1 MVFFSIG
8 LPSRFAEWCD
18 ALIVRLV
25 GDHFG
30 SIEVVAL
37 NGLEE
42 LAAAAI
48 RMQTANLVVC
58 SRQPMPRLQSEI
70 LQGGRPFLIALG
82 EPRDALRDLVE
93 RGNIDLANATRAVAN
108 GCAAMLAITQ
118 AAQALVLTSED
129 TRDLRAAAAAIARHF
144 EIAIDAD
151 EVAALVEQLPGIEQ
165 EEADSWSWWD
175 ELSEREQAI
184 ITGALEPYMGR
195 FAGGDLVEG
204 LVWEPELFYLSEEA
218 IGSAL
223 VAATRPVD
231 LTGRPRIVVYGP
243 FINLPPGAWST
254 DVVLGF
260 SAEAAG
266 LSFLVEVFAGA
277 QLAQTRITV
286 VGEQVIETRLSFT
299 IDDSVDQAV
308 QIRIWSE
315 RSAFDGRL
323 ALGYVAINRQASI
336 PDETRERLTNVL
348 RQ

>member
-8 LPSRFAEWCD
+8 LPSRLAEWCD

-25 GDHFG
+25 GDCFG
-30 SIEVVAL
+30 STEAVSV

-42 LAAAAI
+42 LAAAVI
-48 RMQTANLVVC
+48 RMQSAHLVVG
-58 SRQPMPRLQSEI
+58 SRQPVPRLQAEI
-70 LQGGRPFLIALG
+70 LQCGRPFLVALG
-82 EPRDALRDLVE
+82 DPRGALRNLVE
-93 RGNIDLANATRAVAN
+93 QGITDLANATRAVAS
-108 GCAAMLAITQ
+108 GCAAMLTINQGAH
-118 AAQALVLTSED
+118 ALVLTSED
-129 TRDLRAAAAAIARHF
+129 ARDLPAVAAAIARHF
-144 EIAIDAD
+144 EIPIDAD
-151 EVAALVEQLPGIEQ
+151 EVAALVEQLPGIER

-175 ELSEREQAI
+175 GLSEREQAT
-184 ITGALEPYMGR
+184 ITGAIDPYIAH
-195 FAGGDLVEG
+195 FAGDDLER
-204 LVWEPELFYLSEEA
+204 LVWEPELFYLSEEP
-218 IGSAL
+218 IGPAL

-286 VGEQVIETRLSFT
+286 TGEQVIETWLSFT
-299 IDDSVDQAV
+299 IDASIDQPA

-323 ALGYVAINRQASI
+323 ALGYVAINRQATI